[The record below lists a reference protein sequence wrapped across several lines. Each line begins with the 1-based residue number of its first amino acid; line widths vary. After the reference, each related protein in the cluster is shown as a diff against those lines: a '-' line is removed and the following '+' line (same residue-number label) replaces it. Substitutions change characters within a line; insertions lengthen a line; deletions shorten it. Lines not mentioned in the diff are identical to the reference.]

1 MGDLFPGSPP
11 KERRSIAEHA
21 CTVRSGRVGFELSLG
36 KRVVIRHLRPA
47 RSAAAKRLEDSA
59 IELAV
64 QAHVRHAHSNYDEL
78 LAGGMERHEARANV
92 ADIVGRI
99 LHSWSIGGRW

>member
-21 CTVRSGRVGFELSLG
+21 CTVRSGRVG
-36 KRVVIRHLRPA
+36 